1 MQKPPHATPR
11 ESTEA
16 MVRNIGR
23 ELAEIEQAI
32 DHCRGDRVAEPRLTG
47 TWMAHLLISSNELL
61 INLLIDTARP
71 RHTEPMTAA
80 TLADWTTPQP
90 FALPDLGPG
99 IDGEVRQAL
108 ATALQAIAADPTV
121 QALVLFGSRAS
132 GTARP
137 DSDLDLLV
145 VERTPH
151 LEGQAKVASWWRH
164 FGPLKPLHLPVD
176 LIVSGSAD
184 AARLAG
190 SRWHVISEAA
200 RHGRVLVV

>member
-1 MQKPPHATPR
+1 
-11 ESTEA
+11 
-16 MVRNIGR
+16 
-23 ELAEIEQAI
+23 
-32 DHCRGDRVAEPRLTG
+32 
-47 TWMAHLLISSNELL
+47 
-61 INLLIDTARP
+61 
-71 RHTEPMTAA
+71 
-80 TLADWTTPQP
+80 
-90 FALPDLGPG
+90 
-99 IDGEVRQAL
+99 L

-151 LEGQAKVASWWRH
+151 LEGPAKVASWWRH
-164 FGPLKPLHLPVD
+164 FEPLKQLRLPVD

-200 RHGRVLVV
+200 RHGQVLVVRP